1 MLRQAQFLTLIL
13 SLGFFL
19 VFHSDLLAQK
29 KAKPFFKDGEAQVV
43 PAFDNPD
50 EWIRHDLW
58 VETEFDTDG
67 DNKPDRM
74 HVSVT
79 RPAQTENKKL
89 KLPVIY
95 NTSPYFAGTA
105 GNDEDIFWNV
115 EH

>member
-89 KLPVIY
+89 K
-95 NTSPYFAGTA
+95 AG
-105 GNDEDIFWNV
+105 DIVSIVDNRASICHSDLFIQFL
-115 EH
+115 